1 MQYQARRVC
10 PDARQNSSPLQAGK
24 RDCSLLQ
31 DGEDGYL
38 VWLIT
43 RRSWVRVPLLLP
55 FSALIAQL
63 VEHLTFNQVVL
74 GSSPSGGTNFQNDTT
89 GYL

>member
-1 MQYQARRVC
+1 MEKWLSRLAHNQKIVG
-10 PDARQNSSPLQAGK
+10 SSPTPA
-24 RDCSLLQ
+24 
-31 DGEDGYL
+31 
-38 VWLIT
+38 T
-43 RRSWVRVPLLLP
+43 T
-55 FSALIAQL
+55 SALIAQL

>member
-1 MQYQARRVC
+1 M
-10 PDARQNSSPLQAGK
+10 
-24 RDCSLLQ
+24 Q

-55 FSALIAQL
+55 FRPYSSM

-89 GYL
+89 GYLERTNDE